1 MILCTY
7 ICIYIISVCVCS
19 LVSRRFLQVPALAHL
34 LIAAMQFQAF
44 RANGKMPWKICCST
58 ADSQGMFDH
67 LKGRLKERLLTRMYG
82 VKSHIFEGGRGE
94 RPMSLVVSFS
104 SLPVPSLY
112 VVDGTDVHITQQCDG
127 RAASIVLT
135 EQRQQVLLPPV
146 RLSQTESDNLFEYVW
161 VRAARFA

>member
-1 MILCTY
+1 MCTY
-7 ICIYIISVCVCS
+7 IYLYIYISIYIYILYLCVCS
-19 LVSRRFLQVPALAHL
+19 LVSHRFLQVPALAHL

-94 RPMSLVVSFS
+94 RPCHLSYHFPLCRCPVFTLWMAQTCTSHS
-104 SLPVPSLY
+104 SAMV
-112 VVDGTDVHITQQCDG
+112 
-127 RAASIVLT
+127 
-135 EQRQQVLLPPV
+135 EQHPLSSRSRDSRCSCRQ
-146 RLSQTESDNLFEYVW
+146 
-161 VRAARFA
+161 